1 MLPLCQLLVV
11 ASNTWHSSGRICIT
25 LFFLLSSHG
34 CPPSACL
41 CFHMISPSVCLN
53 VYLSQCQARDRSP
66 LLLLHDRSF
75 LGHLLSMS
83 HFWWHMCEGIPIS
96 SPTPLRPRALPLS
109 CQSIKTHDLSHQ
121 GMVNIFRAK
130 QTLVFA
136 YQLLGLS
143 FLASKIPLFS
153 WQLKYTLLICH

>member
-1 MLPLCQLLVV
+1 M
-11 ASNTWHSSGRICIT
+11 SHSSYQLKFQASVLWVYSLGF
-25 LFFLLSSHG
+25 LMGGFFFFFFNTPLS
-34 CPPSACL
+34 A
-41 CFHMISPSVCLN
+41 SV
-53 VYLSQCQARDRSP
+53 QGQARDRSP

-83 HFWWHMCEGIPIS
+83 HFWWHMYEGIPIR
-96 SPTPLRPRALPLS
+96 SPTPLRPRALLLS
-109 CQSIKTHDLSHQ
+109 RQSIKTHDLSHQ